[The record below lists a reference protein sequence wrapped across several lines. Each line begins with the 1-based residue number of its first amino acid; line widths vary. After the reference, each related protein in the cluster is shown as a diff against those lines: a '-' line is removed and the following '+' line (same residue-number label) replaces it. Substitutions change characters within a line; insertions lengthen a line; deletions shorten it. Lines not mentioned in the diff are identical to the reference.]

1 MFPAE
6 GTFRKAHLVCLIFLL
21 SIYVLI
27 HACAGE
33 QKQEKF

>member
-6 GTFRKAHLVCLIFLL
+6 GTFQKAHLMCLNFLL
-21 SIYVLI
+21 SIYVFI
-27 HACAGE
+27 HACDGE